1 MTTLIKNLEKE
12 LVKAQ
17 GNIYKVET
25 DYNLSKNELNEFWGD
40 NKLYEN
46 FTKAI
51 RVRDILESTIE
62 DLKRNI

>member
-17 GNIYKVET
+17 ANIYKVEMK
-25 DYNLSKNELNEFWGD
+25 YNDSKNESNDFWGND
-40 NKLYEN
+40 KLFQD

>member
-17 GNIYKVET
+17 ANIYKVEIK
-25 DYNLSKNELNEFWGD
+25 YNDSKNESNDFWGND
-40 NKLYEN
+40 KLFQD

-51 RVRDILESTIE
+51 KVRDILESTIE